1 MQDGSGGL
9 KISQIAT
16 LPTALI
22 DLISDA
28 PGDFQQALR
37 TAMRADAN
45 ALEVDRVSF
54 WTLGKEGQT
63 IRCETL
69 YLRKSD
75 SFESGLEL
83 GATDYPAYFAA
94 LRSGKIIGA
103 HDAHTD
109 PRTSEFSSGYLK
121 PFGIGAM
128 LDVPVYSG
136 GVLAGVVCHEHL
148 GGARHWG
155 AEETQFALA
164 VGQAVSVAIEVRAR
178 TQVEETLRENQE
190 RLNAIIESALDAAI
204 TTDESGRVTAW
215 NTTAE
220 AVFGWNR
227 ATALGRPLPALI
239 LPRVDFESPDNVL
252 RRCFAGNAGA
262 LLNRRLEITAANRSG
277 RPFPAELSISAVK
290 VRETT
295 QFSIFAR
302 DITLRRQT
310 EDRLRHTAA
319 HDSLTGLANRA
330 RFHDVLRQGLARLRG
345 SEQRIAVLFIDVDDF
360 KEINDRFG
368 HSTGDQMLVAAGERI
383 MGALRS
389 TDLAARLGGDE
400 FVVLLSALKARE
412 EAERIAIRLLELLR
426 APFRVGDELIV
437 KSVSIGI
444 AMSTPDLSDPE
455 VLIRAADAAM
465 YSAKAAGKN
474 RLALAE
480 PAQGST
486 DYLR

>member
-1 MQDGSGGL
+1 MQEIGGRL
-9 KISQIAT
+9 KVSQVAA

-22 DLISDA
+22 KLVSEA
-28 PGDFQQALR
+28 PGDFGTALKL
-37 TAMRADAN
+37 AMRADAN

-54 WTLGKEGQT
+54 WAMADEGET

-75 SFESGLEL
+75 SFESGLVL
-83 GATDYPAYFAA
+83 TAKDYPAYFTAM
-94 LRSGKIIGA
+94 RTGKVIDA

-109 PRTSEFSSGYLK
+109 ARTSEFSAGYLQ

-136 GVLAGVVCHEHL
+136 GTLCGVVCHEHL
-148 GGARHWG
+148 GSARLWN
-155 AEETQFALA
+155 AEEQQFALA
-164 VGQAVSVAIEVRAR
+164 VGQALSVAMEVRAR
-178 TQVEETLRENQE
+178 TVAEQAVRENQE

-204 TTDESGRVTAW
+204 TTDHSGQVTAW

-227 ATALGRPLPALI
+227 KTAIGRPLPALI
-239 LPRVDFESPDNVL
+239 LPRVEFESPDNVL
-252 RRCFAGNAGA
+252 RRVFAGNPGP

-277 RPFPAELSISAVK
+277 RTFPAELSISAVK
-290 VRETT
+290 VRGVT

-319 HDSLTGLANRA
+319 HDSLTGLANRS
-330 RFHDVLRQGLARLRG
+330 RFHDVLRQDLARLRG
-345 SEQRIAVLFIDVDDF
+345 AGDLSVAVLFIDMDDF

-368 HSTGDQMLVAAGERI
+368 HAAGDQVLVAAGERI

-400 FVVLLSALKARE
+400 FVVLLSGIKARE
-412 EAERIAIRLLELLR
+412 EAERIAARLLELLR
-426 APFRVGDELIV
+426 APFKVGDQTVV

-444 AMSTPDLSDPE
+444 AMADPTEPDPE
-455 VLIRAADAAM
+455 ALIRAADAAM
-465 YSAKAAGKN
+465 YRAKVSGKD
-474 RLALAE
+474 RFTIA
-480 PAQGST
+480 T
-486 DYLR
+486 